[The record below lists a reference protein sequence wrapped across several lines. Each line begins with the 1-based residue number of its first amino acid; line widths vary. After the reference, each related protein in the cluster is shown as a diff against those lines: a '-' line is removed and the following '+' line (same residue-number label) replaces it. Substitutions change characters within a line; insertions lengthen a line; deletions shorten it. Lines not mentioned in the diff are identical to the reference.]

1 MHPARLVIPTFFIA
15 ITLTPAIARAQTPS
29 FSRTDLET
37 GLHLTERVIA
47 ADFNR
52 DGKADLLV
60 TSHSLEQNY
69 GIYLLLGHGDA
80 TFDAPVLVLA
90 PPFGTSLG
98 AADVSGD
105 GIIDLVF
112 VTGDNVW
119 TLTGAGDGTFGPP
132 LLSPRALSNRPPL
145 LVDVNHDAKLDLIL
159 ADQDDGI
166 LVSLGNGDGTF
177 GMPARLRLGGA
188 VPRVAAGDVNGDG
201 NVDLVAANIG
211 QPDAFDGS
219 IVSVLFGDGTGTFRA
234 GDGVP
239 VARTPGSIIA
249 LDANGDGELDVAAS
263 SYATATLSVAAG
275 RGDGSFLPAAS
286 YPIPGPGTAD
296 TATADFNVD
305 GSPDLAVC
313 GSANLL
319 SIFTNTGGAFGQ
331 RSDYP
336 SASSCTSMAVADFDG
351 DGRPDLALNHFAGS
365 GTLSIFRNTTMPP
378 DAQPPAI
385 SIAASPRMLWPAHGG
400 TIAVTLSGTITDEGS
415 GVDASSLAFS
425 VEDEYG
431 LVEPAG
437 RLTADTAG
445 RYSFSVPLTASRR
458 GDDTDGRTYRIVV
471 TAADRAG
478 NRTSAAA
485 IVMVPHDRGR

>member
-1 MHPARLVIPTFFIA
+1 MAELPLTKHLRLSDFVTHDNQEKWPRYAALDGRLLDKIELVIAEIARLSGKSEDSVM
-15 ITLTPAIARAQTPS
+15 TLDVHSGYRTPLYNRRVTRAARD
-29 FSRTDLET
+29 SR
-37 GLHLTERVIA
+37 H
-47 ADFNR
+47 
-52 DGKADLLV
+52 
-60 TSHSLEQNY
+60 QY
-69 GIYLLLGHGDA
+69 GD
-80 TFDAPVLVLA
+80 
-90 PPFGTSLG
+90 
-98 AADVSGD
+98 AADV
-105 GIIDLVF
+105 
-112 VTGDNVW
+112 
-119 TLTGAGDGTFGPP
+119 
-132 LLSPRALSNRPPL
+132 
-145 LVDVNHDAKLDLIL
+145 
-159 ADQDDGI
+159 
-166 LVSLGNGDGTF
+166 
-177 GMPARLRLGGA
+177 
-188 VPRVAAGDVNGDG
+188 
-201 NVDLVAANIG
+201 
-211 QPDAFDGS
+211 
-219 IVSVLFGDGTGTFRA
+219 
-234 GDGVP
+234 
-239 VARTPGSIIA
+239 A

-296 TATADFNVD
+296 TATADFNAD

-385 SIAASPRMLWPAHGG
+385 SIAASPRILWPAHGG